1 MFARVLPA
9 HYDAVLHTLLRI
21 EHTPSL
27 AGVPMGLAETPRPSR
42 LRQAAFD
49 ALMALPTGT
58 AFQMLGFR
66 ALRRLYRSLPGQR
79 TALVKYAVDGCEIFF
94 PALHETPFHWKFVP
108 DNSKSLGRVAAA
120 CAGRHPGAVMVD
132 IGANVGDSAAI
143 IRSQGVRN
151 RIISVE
157 GVEVFYA
164 VLARNAELLG
174 GVTPVLGLVGATE
187 HHAAANVYVYPGGNA
202 VVCESP
208 EDYGIPADS
217 LPTLPMGDAAFVT
230 LDQVVEQHAPGS
242 TVKLLKTDI
251 EGYDLP
257 VVNGSLGFLATHR
270 PIVYLELH
278 VSTVDERSKRVSWR
292 DLWANLRGLGYER
305 ALYWYNSD
313 DFLCMLDLSRDEC
326 VIDDIHEYFRN
337 RAGRLYLDV
346 CLVHGEDAP
355 LAHELHAGEKALAGK
370 RGR

>member
-1 MFARVLPA
+1 VLPA
-9 HYDAVLHTLLRI
+9 HYDDGLHACLRV
-21 EHTPSL
+21 ELTEYL
-27 AGVPMGLAETPRPSR
+27 AAVPMGVTQAPSPSR
-42 LRQAAFD
+42 LRQSAFD

-58 AFQMLGFR
+58 AFQMLRFR

-120 CAGRHPGAVMVD
+120 CAGRHPGAVMLDV
-132 IGANVGDSAAI
+132 GANVGDSAAI

-151 RIISVE
+151 RIIAVE
-157 GVEVFYA
+157 GVEVFYT

-174 GVTPVLGLVGATE
+174 NVTPVLGLVGVAQDPT
-187 HHAAANVYVYPGGNA
+187 AVNVRVYPGGNA
-202 VVCESP
+202 VVCDSA
-208 EDYGIPADS
+208 EDGGMPADS
-217 LPTLPMGDAAFVT
+217 LPAGDAAFAT
-230 LDQVVEQHAPGS
+230 LEQVVEQHAPGS
-242 TVKLLKTDI
+242 KVKLLKTDI

-257 VVNGSLGFLATHR
+257 VLSGSTGFLATHR

-278 VSTVDERSKRVSWR
+278 VSTADEKSKRVSWR
-292 DLWANLRGLGYER
+292 DLWRKLRELGYER

-313 DFLCMLDLSRDEC
+313 DFLCMLDLGRDES

-355 LAHELHAGEKALAGK
+355 IAHEIHAGEKALAGK